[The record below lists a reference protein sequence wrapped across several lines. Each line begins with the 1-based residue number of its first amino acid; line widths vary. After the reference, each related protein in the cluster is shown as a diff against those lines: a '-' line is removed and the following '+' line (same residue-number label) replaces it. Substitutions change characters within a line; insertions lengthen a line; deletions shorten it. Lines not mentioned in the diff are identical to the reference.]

1 MNTPNP
7 LIPQG
12 TLPDSRGK
20 SRFHLAVLTIIAA
33 HVVML
38 GGLLIA
44 GCKKDEAPR
53 TDAQLTNDLYVPPVL
68 FAQTNAVPV
77 AVVATNPPP
86 VDLAPPVPHDTV
98 VAEGAKEH
106 TIIKGDSFFTLA
118 KKYGVTIKAIGAA
131 NPGVDSSRLK
141 IGQKIQIPGK
151 PAGAA
156 VAAPGNGA
164 AAVVAG
170 GDKTYTV
177 KSGDTLARIAKN
189 NGTTAKAIKAL
200 NALKTDQI
208 KVGQKL
214 KIPEKTAPEPAVP
227 SVAAPA
233 AAPLPGTPQ

>member
-44 GCKKDEAPR
+44 GCKKDEVPR
-53 TDAQLTNDLYVPPVL
+53 TDAQLTNDLTPYVPPVL

-86 VDLAPPVPHDTV
+86 VDLAPPVPHDPGV
-98 VAEGAKEH
+98 LAEGAKEH
-106 TIIKGDSFFTLA
+106 TIVKGDSFFTLA
-118 KKYGVTIKAIGAA
+118 KKYGVTIKAITAA

-151 PAGAA
+151 PASAGVVAPVNGATTA
-156 VAAPGNGA
+156 VAN
-164 AAVVAG
+164 

-214 KIPEKTAPEPAVP
+214 KIPEKSAPEPAVN
-227 SVAAPA
+227 
-233 AAPLPGTPQ
+233 